1 MPATRS
7 DSRKAKPVEY
17 VIQQIVNAMAVGSEY
32 ALLALGLAIVF
43 SIIGLVN
50 FAHGELITIG
60 GYAMYLVALLWVPNP
75 WVLVVIGIAFA
86 ALAAWLFEKVAFSQ
100 IRNAPTNTGILTAFG
115 VSIIVQNSFVIFIAT
130 RPKPIPT
137 PPLLGEILTLGS
149 IRLPVLQLVETGVT
163 IIAIGLLMLL
173 LTRTTIGLAMRAAA
187 KDFTAVRL
195 MGIRANR
202 VIMAAFVISGLLA
215 GLAATFIISRRGA
228 VDPFMGSIPV
238 LKAFVACVLG
248 GLGSLPGA
256 VVGGLAL
263 GGFEILL
270 QATLPQA
277 VTVYRDAIVFAVVAL
292 VLVAFPKGLVGR
304 KVELGDK
311 DA

>member
-1 MPATRS
+1 M
-7 DSRKAKPVEY
+7 EY
-17 VIQQIVNAMAVGSEY
+17 FVQQLVNALAVGSEY

-50 FAHGELITIG
+50 FAHGELITIA
-60 GYAMYLVALLWVPNP
+60 GYVMFFAAMLWAPSPWLLVALAVACA
-75 WVLVVIGIAFA
+75 GI
-86 ALAAWLFEKVAFSQ
+86 AAWLFEKIAFSQ

-115 VSIIVQNSFVIFIAT
+115 VSIMVQNAFVIFIAT
-130 RPKPIPT
+130 RPKPVPT
-137 PPLLGEILTLGS
+137 PAIFGEILTIGG
-149 IRLPVLQLVETGVT
+149 IRLPVLQLAETATMVV
-163 IIAIGLLMLL
+163 AIGLLMLL

-195 MGIRANR
+195 MGIRAGR
-202 VIMAAFVISGLLA
+202 VIMAAFVISGVLA

-263 GGFEILL
+263 GMFEILL

-277 VTVYRDAIVFAVVAL
+277 VTVYRDAIVFGVVAL
-292 VLVAFPKGLVGR
+292 VLVGFPNGLVGR

-311 DA
+311 EA